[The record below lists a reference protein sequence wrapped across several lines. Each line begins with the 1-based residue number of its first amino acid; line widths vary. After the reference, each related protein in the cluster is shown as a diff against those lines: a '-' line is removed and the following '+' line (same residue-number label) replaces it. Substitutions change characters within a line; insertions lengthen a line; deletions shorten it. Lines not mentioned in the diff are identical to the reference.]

1 MISKLVFCFIVLVF
15 ANASIAESKLGP
27 KETQHKAEVTAEKKP
42 HPKCK
47 TGEVLENGVFD
58 CAGIKLGAQTP
69 CTSDAEGQA
78 PILTLKNAT
87 VKNLVIDGKAG
98 GDGIHCSLGDCVI
111 ENVAWEEICED
122 AATLNKKGK
131 SLRIIGGSAH
141 NTIDGPGGKPDKV
154 FQQNAHNST
163 TYIEGGFRLTGVNG
177 KLWRSCGNCPK
188 NGGPRNLVINDV
200 IIDSEIGSVAGANS
214 NFDDTVSIKNLSIKK
229 RKDKRPPIC
238 VEYIGVDKRV
248 NPEES
253 KKVGERWGTKTCN
266 VKESDISLI

>member
-1 MISKLVFCFIVLVF
+1 
-15 ANASIAESKLGP
+15 
-27 KETQHKAEVTAEKKP
+27 
-42 HPKCK
+42 
-47 TGEVLENGVFD
+47 VLENGVFD

-87 VKNLVIDGKAG
+87 VKN
-98 GDGIHCSLGDCVI
+98 
-111 ENVAWEEICED
+111 
-122 AATLNKKGK
+122 K

-188 NGGPRNLVINDV
+188 NGGPPSAWNILV
-200 IIDSEIGSVAGANS
+200 
-214 NFDDTVSIKNLSIKK
+214 
-229 RKDKRPPIC
+229 
-238 VEYIGVDKRV
+238 
-248 NPEES
+248 
-253 KKVGERWGTKTCN
+253 
-266 VKESDISLI
+266 